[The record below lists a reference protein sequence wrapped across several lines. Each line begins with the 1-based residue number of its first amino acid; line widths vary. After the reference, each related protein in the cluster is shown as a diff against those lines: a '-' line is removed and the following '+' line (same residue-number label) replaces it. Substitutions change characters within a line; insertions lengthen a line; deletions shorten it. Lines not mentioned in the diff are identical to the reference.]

1 MALDKLNIP
10 SKIKVGFQQRSDTYT
25 KKLGYVIYYDN
36 KGKLR
41 KENSWQSWRSKN
53 IEPEEFDNVPTEG
66 FVLNK
71 KAGGYKSGWDMRQ
84 TYIRVYDPRGFE
96 FEISVPNLL
105 FILEEC
111 SSVKGKGLEGSF
123 VYAWDGVELVLLPTS
138 SQEYIK
144 SADFTKLQTKKVDKS
159 DFKEGRLY
167 LTKDNVEVMYLG
179 RHEWS
184 EFGYKSTTSMGSN
197 YSYNYDY
204 SYRVDTKKFHIFVDV
219 KTGYYEKYTG
229 FTKIGSMI
237 NSDCQPNYAEE
248 YDKLKARPELSNDF
262 KIEFSELNLY
272 EVAQAK
278 IKYLEE
284 KYKNQQSTGY
294 YRNAFTIKFLD
305 KDKKVEYSLVCDP
318 KYNYTNSTYSP
329 VYYISKSFNEYEF
342 NGISFIKK
350 YVHNYY
356 QSNKTEIKDLNELKD
371 ITAFTFKVINNTNN
385 KTLYKLGE

>member
-10 SKIKVGFQQRSDTYT
+10 CKIKVGFQQRSDTYT

-41 KENSWQSWRSKN
+41 KETSWENWRSKD
-53 IEPEEFDNVPTEG
+53 IKPEEFDNVPTEG

-96 FEISVPNLL
+96 IEISVPNLL

-167 LTKDNVEVMYLG
+167 LTKDNEEVMYLG

-184 EFGYKSTTSMGSN
+184 EFGYKYTRGG
-197 YSYNYDY
+197 YNKLDHDY
-204 SYRVDTKKFHIFVDV
+204 SYKVDTKKLHIFVNV
-219 KTGYYEKYTG
+219 KTGYYEKYAG

-237 NSDCQPNYAEE
+237 NSDCQSNYAEE

-262 KIEFSELNLY
+262 KIEFSEFNLY
-272 EVAQAK
+272 EAAQAK
-278 IKYLEE
+278 IKQLEE
-284 KYKNQQSTGY
+284 KYKNQQGTGY
-294 YRNAFTIKFLD
+294 YRNAFTIKFLGE
-305 KDKKVEYSLVCDP
+305 DKKTEYNLVCDP

-329 VYYISKSFNEYEF
+329 VYYIIRTLNEYEF

-350 YVHNYY
+350 YIHNYY
-356 QSNKTEIKDLNELKD
+356 LNNKKEIKDLNELKN
-371 ITAFTFKVINNTNN
+371 ITVFTFKVINNTNN
-385 KTLYKLGE
+385 KILYNLEKEY